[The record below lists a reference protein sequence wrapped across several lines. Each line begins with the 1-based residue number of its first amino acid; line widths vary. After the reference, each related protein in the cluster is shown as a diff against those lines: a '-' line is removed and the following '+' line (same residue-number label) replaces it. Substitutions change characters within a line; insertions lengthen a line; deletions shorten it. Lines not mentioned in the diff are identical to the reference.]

1 MNNDD
6 NNAQENAGGGAQ
18 ANGVGGAQANVAAG
32 AQANAGGVAQANG
45 VGGAQANVAAGAQ
58 ANAGGVAQANGVGG
72 AQANVAAGA
81 QANAG
86 GVAQANGVG
95 GAQENVAAGA
105 QANVAAGAQAN
116 AGGGAQANGVGG
128 AQANGVSPQANGVGG
143 PPVFPVPNA
152 NAGGPHANGLVAHD
166 NPQANAGGGP
176 QANAGSGPQAN
187 AGGVPQV
194 NAGGVPQVN
203 AGVIQANVNRGLA
216 GFNHA
221 LQRLDYGL
229 DRMNQGMDFLEFE
242 AAEAEAVEVNR
253 PAILDVMRACLERM
267 TQAAVRIQGSIND
280 IAHRF
285 EFEPEVQVFPA
296 EVRQISVTARMIS
309 TSALAIHSFLVYN
322 ADCHIDDEGGHGNI
336 QDGLAHANLALA
348 VFQHHISR
356 FLGYEPPGYYSFS
369 QILSFIF
376 FFHQVQDFWYIMFA
390 SEKYHRI
397 TLSCC
402 RYNLR

>member
-6 NNAQENAGGGAQ
+6 DNAQANADGGAQ
-18 ANGVGGAQANVAAG
+18 ANGVGGPQANVAAGDQANVAAG

-45 VGGAQANVAAGAQ
+45 V
-58 ANAGGVAQANGVGG
+58 
-72 AQANVAAGA
+72 
-81 QANAG
+81 
-86 GVAQANGVG
+86 
-95 GAQENVAAGA
+95 AGA

-116 AGGGAQANGVGG
+116 GVAGAQANVAAGAQANGIG
-128 AQANGVSPQANGVGG
+128 PQANGVGG

-176 QANAGSGPQAN
+176 QA
-187 AGGVPQV
+187 

-336 QDGLAHANLALA
+336 QDGLAHVNLALA
-348 VFQHHISR
+348 VFQHHISC
-356 FLGYEPPGYYSFS
+356 FLGYEPPGLVWEDHAFDM
-369 QILSFIF
+369 Q
-376 FFHQVQDFWYIMFA
+376 Q
-390 SEKYHRI
+390 
-397 TLSCC
+397 
-402 RYNLR
+402 